1 MDQAIRLEKYI
12 KTTCSESNLNSNSN
26 RNHKLSKII
35 LHKAI
40 VTKMQENGPKCQG
53 LMTVTNKH
61 LVYASLQDSA
71 FTPNKRWCLN
81 TINKIEVSDKNSL
94 SFETE
99 SENISFEMEKP
110 NKVCKLVRKQ
120 KKKIQEKEKKRA
132 TVIQKNFQRRT
143 SLEHILGTVV
153 TQGNTPNK
161 IVRRNTSVERVEK
174 HSFES
179 KHSSVAAT
187 PCRRTMALPP
197 EPTEHPYYNLG
208 GRNVGR
214 VNAHLDSL
222 PELTRTSFKRHQ
234 SLPPTKQQ
242 QQQQQQIKA
251 LVNRASETG
260 RQLRKYVLEWNVFS
274 SEDDFTD
281 MKSMEDIINERY

>member
-132 TVIQKNFQRRT
+132 TVIQKNFNGGQASNT
-143 SLEHILGTVV
+143 ILGTVV

-161 IVRRNTSVERVEK
+161 IVRRN
-174 HSFES
+174 
-179 KHSSVAAT
+179 
-187 PCRRTMALPP
+187 
-197 EPTEHPYYNLG
+197 
-208 GRNVGR
+208 
-214 VNAHLDSL
+214 
-222 PELTRTSFKRHQ
+222 
-234 SLPPTKQQ
+234 
-242 QQQQQQIKA
+242 
-251 LVNRASETG
+251 
-260 RQLRKYVLEWNVFS
+260 
-274 SEDDFTD
+274 
-281 MKSMEDIINERY
+281 